1 MEQFGIKDTHEA
13 LWGRL
18 YEYINSQ
25 YFANTPILQKAILPE
40 IHKEGIIYREPY
52 IEANKAYKTSTNGL
66 EKIETSQSVKRF
78 INSFVENNLIFFKSP
93 YEHQVNALQSYLSG
107 KDLFVSTG
115 TGSGKTECFMWPM
128 ITKIADEMISDK
140 SSWEQRGIRALLLYP
155 MNALVSDQMGRLRK
169 NFGSDAFK
177 DQVKTLIDY
186 SSPRMPQFG
195 MYTGRTPYSGEQSSE
210 KDKELASSLMK
221 DLINIDE
228 KMRKDLLDL
237 GKLPAK
243 RDLKGFV
250 DGIKANQ
257 HNTSRDDS
265 EMITRFEMQAN
276 TPDILITNYSML
288 EYMLLRPRERK
299 MWEDTANWLKNPK
312 NQLLVVI
319 DEAHMYRGA
328 SGGEVSLLL
337 RRLMKKLNIG
347 YDKIRFILTSA
358 SMPNETEDD
367 FQAVE
372 EFTCD
377 LTGRLSEDG
386 NFEYIFGTDEVLT
399 ESGDLIIRA
408 GQLKEIELEKLQSE
422 ESSKLEMINRF
433 VECVY
438 KKAVAF
444 STIAEASDW
453 LYKNL
458 LEIKQFQQLLK
469 KCRGKAL
476 SFNTIVKELFV
487 ENNPETEHATQVVV
501 AIACLAKSFTGKV
514 LFPSRV
520 HMFFRG
526 LKGVYAC
533 LNPNC
538 IETNQDGDLKIGKV
552 YLDTIE
558 DKCECGG
565 KIYEL
570 INHRRCG
577 ALFIKG
583 FIDLNVR
590 DRYYI
595 WNRQGLIKSDNIK
608 EIHLYLC
615 NDVIKDKKI
624 RVQYFNPITGFLEY
638 SPTLNNIQVAYFSNT
653 DKKKDDKRDSNE
665 GLITFS
671 TCPKCFTT
679 IGRVG
684 LTDFQ
689 TKGNIPFFNIVQ
701 TQLLSQPK
709 QFFDEE
715 KIRKFPNAGRKV
727 LMFSD
732 SRQKAAVLAKDMT
745 KSADDNAA
753 RQALVKAVIRLEA
766 YNGNIEKNIDSLYPF
781 FLEIACEDNIS
792 FFYGNDKELFEQH
805 VNLMRLKLDRE
816 AQRGRKIKYE
826 NLISDFKNKPDLY
839 LEQLLKMICDNYQS
853 LSDIAICWMEP
864 SKIDYLE
871 DVSYELEDKNILI
884 TDEQLKAIMS
894 NWFISIAKDSIAL
907 GEDVD
912 DSIRERVQNNEYG
925 RFGIDEGK
933 GFSRGLTA
941 VLKSMGFLDDQQK
954 LIKKELITMFCE
966 KGKNSDKYYLK
977 TSKVALKMSDTHT
990 WLKCLKCSEVVPFSI
1005 NDICPC
1011 CGYNNLQ
1018 VMTSKELKSLDFWR
1032 RPVDEVI
1039 KGNKQIVG
1047 INTEEHTA
1055 QLSYKDQKQNTW
1067 STTENYEMR
1076 FQDINLENGSPVD
1089 ILSCTTTMEVGIDIG
1104 SLSAVALRNVPPMRE
1119 NYQQRAGRAGRRNS
1133 SISTITTY
1141 VENGP
1146 HDNYYFSN
1154 PERIISG
1161 KVRKPW
1167 IDNKSARLIRRHL
1180 FIEIFK
1186 AFYAKQSVSIDEILT
1201 QKFFDDD
1208 FERFAKFADQFEM
1221 NDAERS
1227 ILLPTKC
1234 SVVNLPYLREELND
1248 ALMSLKIDVE
1258 KHPEKYDPDNEEKV
1272 TLLDSLYNEGLIP
1285 TFSFPK
1291 NVVGFYI
1298 EDEKGK
1304 IKQKPERS
1312 LDVAISE
1319 YAPGKEIV
1327 VNKTLYRSGGI
1338 YANATK
1344 FRKGNHSF
1352 SNPAEAYFN
1361 DQNYFKNLY
1370 KCTDNSCAWLSTEKP
1385 ENEKCTFCGNAVKR
1399 FRSMLKP
1406 WGFAS
1411 ENGRAVSVSKNVDYS
1426 FAEKPCYAEPP
1437 IDDMQ
1442 KTNYQNLQVARR
1454 ESQMITIV
1462 NNGPDSDGFSV
1473 CKKCGA
1479 ATVGGEGFEK
1489 NKINSPYKTHMKC
1502 RHHDYEVVSLG
1513 HSFRTDMIVFQLSI
1527 DPQAINVSAKG
1538 LWFNSAVISLAE
1550 TFRLAASRYLDVEY
1564 TDLSVGHRIRKVNN
1578 MVFADVYLYDNLSS
1592 GAGYAFRLADVLEE
1606 FFNEVKTILEHC
1618 PSKCKSACHDCL
1630 KNYWNQREHRFLNR
1644 SEGLDLFNWIKN
1656 GILPNF
1662 YEPEFQLKMIEP
1674 LLCVLKYTDVKVE
1687 AEPRNTG
1694 LCIKYLNKAHNIKIV
1709 PAVYSDY
1716 YFDNVNELVL
1726 SDKLIDLALP
1736 AAYEKF
1742 IQSI

>member
-1 MEQFGIKDTHEA
+1 MEKYGIKDTHEA
-13 LWGRL
+13 LRGRL
-18 YEYINSQ
+18 YDYINSQ

-40 IHKEGIIYREPY
+40 IIKEGIIYREPY
-52 IEANKAYKTSTNGL
+52 IEANKAYKTLIDGL
-66 EKIETSQSVKRF
+66 ENIETSQTVKRF
-78 INSFVENNLIFFKSP
+78 INSFVEKNLIFFKSP
-93 YEHQVNALQSYLSG
+93 YEHQVNALQSYLYG

-128 ITKIADEMISDK
+128 ITKIAEEMISDK

-177 DQVKTLIDY
+177 DKIKTLINY
-186 SSPRMPQFG
+186 SNPRMPQFG
-195 MYTGRTPYSGEQSSE
+195 MYTGRTPYSGAQSSE
-210 KDKELASSLMK
+210 KDKELASSLMR

-228 KMRKDLLDL
+228 KMKNDFLEL

-243 RDLKGFV
+243 HDLKGFV
-250 DGIKANQ
+250 DAIKANQ
-257 HNTSRDDS
+257 HNTSNDDS
-265 EMITRFEMQAN
+265 EMITRFEMQVN

-288 EYMLLRPRERK
+288 EYMLLRPRERNI
-299 MWEDTANWLKNPK
+299 WEDTANWLMNSE

-337 RRLMKKLNIG
+337 RRLLKKLNIG

-358 SMPNETEDD
+358 SMPNESEED
-367 FQAVE
+367 FKSVE
-372 EFTCD
+372 KFACD
-377 LTGRLSEDG
+377 LTGRLSEGG
-386 NFEYIFGTDEVLT
+386 NFEYIFGTDEILP
-399 ESGDLIIRA
+399 ENSCLIISPKE
-408 GQLKEIELEKLQSE
+408 LKEIELEKLQTE
-422 ESSKLEMINRF
+422 DEYKIRMIELF
-433 VECVY
+433 IKCVY
-438 KKAVAF
+438 NKIVEF
-444 STIAEASDW
+444 STIVEASDW

-458 LEIKQFQQLLK
+458 LKVKQFQQLLK

-476 SFNTIVKELFV
+476 SFNTIIKELFV
-487 ENNPETEHATQVVV
+487 EYNSETEHATQVVV
-501 AIACLAKSFTGKV
+501 AIACLAKSFSGKV
-514 LFPSRV
+514 LFPARV

-533 LNPNC
+533 FNPNC
-538 IETNQDGDLKIGKV
+538 IESNQDGNLKIGKV
-552 YLDTIE
+552 YLDSYR

-590 DRYYI
+590 NCYYI
-595 WNRQGLIKSDNIK
+595 WNSQGLIKSDNIK

-624 RVQYFNPITGFLEY
+624 MVKYFNPITGFLEDAP
-638 SPTLNNIQVAYFSNT
+638 SLNNIQVAYFSDNN
-653 DKKKDDKRDSNE
+653 KKKDGKRNSNE

-679 IGRVG
+679 IGRAG

-701 TQLLSQPK
+701 MQLLSQPK
-709 QFFDEE
+709 QFFDIE

-732 SRQKAAVLAKDMT
+732 SRQKAAILAKDMT

-766 YNGNIEKNIDSLYPF
+766 YNGNIEKNIDSIYPF
-781 FLEIACEDNIS
+781 FLEIACEDSIS
-792 FFYGNDKELFEQH
+792 FFYGNDKALFEQH
-805 VNLMRLKLDRE
+805 VTLMRSKLERE
-816 AQRGRKIKYE
+816 RQRNRKIKYE

-864 SKIDYLE
+864 SKDDYLE
-871 DVSYELEDKNILI
+871 DISYELESKNILI
-884 TDEQLKAIMS
+884 NDEQLKAIVS

-912 DSIRERVQNNEYG
+912 DSVRERVQNNEYG

-933 GFSRGLTA
+933 GFSKGLKA
-941 VLKSMGFLDDQQK
+941 VLKSLGFVANQQK
-954 LIKKELITMFCE
+954 IIKKELIKMFCE

-977 TSKVALKMSDTHT
+977 TSKVALKTSDFHT
-990 WLKCLKCSEVVPFSI
+990 WLKCLKCSELVPFSI
-1005 NDICPC
+1005 NKICPC
-1011 CGYNNLQ
+1011 CGYDNLQ
-1018 VMTSKELKSLDFWR
+1018 KMTSEELKSLDFWR
-1032 RPVDEVI
+1032 RPVNEVI
-1039 KGNKQIVG
+1039 KENKQIVG

-1055 QLSYKDQKQNTW
+1055 QLSFKDQKQNTW

-1167 IDNKSARLIRRHL
+1167 IDNKSARLIKRHL

-1186 AFYAKQSVSIDEILT
+1186 TFYANQSVSIDEIIT

-1208 FERFAKFADQFEM
+1208 FERFEKFIVQFEM
-1221 NDAERS
+1221 SKTERS
-1227 ILLPTKC
+1227 ILLPAKS
-1234 SVVNLPYLREELND
+1234 SVVNLSYLREELKD
-1248 ALMSLKIDVE
+1248 ALILLKIDVE

-1338 YANATK
+1338 YSSVTK
-1344 FRKGNHSF
+1344 SRKGNHSF
-1352 SNPAEAYFN
+1352 SNLAEAYFN
-1361 DQNYFKNLY
+1361 DSNYFKNLY
-1370 KCTDNSCAWLSTEKP
+1370 KCTDTTCVWLSTEKP
-1385 ENEKCTFCGNAVKR
+1385 KNEKCTFCGNAVKQ
-1399 FRSMLKP
+1399 FRPMLKP

-1411 ENGRAVSVSKNVDYS
+1411 ENGRPVSVSKNIEYS
-1426 FAEKPCYAEPP
+1426 YAEKPCYAEPA

-1442 KTNYQNLQVARR
+1442 KTIYQNLHVARR
-1454 ESQMITIV
+1454 ESQMITVV
-1462 NNGPDSDGFSV
+1462 NNGPESDGFSI

-1479 ATVGGEGFEK
+1479 ATVGSAGFEK
-1489 NKINSPYKTHMKC
+1489 NKINSPYRTDMKC
-1502 RHHDYEVVSLG
+1502 KHYDYEVVSLG

-1527 DPQAINVSAKG
+1527 NPQVINVTARG

-1578 MVFADVYLYDNLSS
+1578 MVFADIYLYDNLSS

-1606 FFNEVKTILEHC
+1606 FFNEVKNILEHC
-1618 PSKCKSACHDCL
+1618 PSKCNSACHDCL
-1630 KNYWNQREHRFLNR
+1630 KNYWNQREHRYLNR

-1656 GILPNF
+1656 SSLPNF
-1662 YEPEFQLKMIEP
+1662 YEPEIQYKMIEP
-1674 LLCVLKYTDVKVE
+1674 LLSVLKYRDVNVE
-1687 AEPRNTG
+1687 ANLSDKG
-1694 LCIKYLNKAHNIKIV
+1694 LCINYINKTCNLKIV
-1709 PAVYSDY
+1709 PAMYSDY
-1716 YFDNVNELVL
+1716 YFDNENDLVL

-1742 IQSI
+1742 IQKI

>member
-1 MEQFGIKDTHEA
+1 MEQFGIKNTHEA

-25 YFANTPILQKAILPE
+25 YFANTPILQNAILPE
-40 IHKEGIIYREPY
+40 IHKEGTIYREPY
-52 IEANKAYKTSTNGL
+52 IEANKAYKISSEGL
-66 EKIETSQSVKRF
+66 KNIETSQSVKCF
-78 INSFVENNLIFFKSP
+78 INSFVESNLIFFKSP

-128 ITKIADEMISDK
+128 ITKIAEEMISDK

-177 DQVKTLIDY
+177 DQIKTLINY
-186 SSPRMPQFG
+186 SNPRMPQFG

-228 KMRKDLLDL
+228 KMKSDLLEL

-243 RDLKGFV
+243 RDLKGFIE
-250 DGIKANQ
+250 GIKANQ
-257 HNTSRDDS
+257 HNTSHDDS

-299 MWEDTANWLKNPK
+299 IWEDTANWLLNPH

-328 SGGEVSLLL
+328 AGGEVSLLL

-358 SMPNETEDD
+358 SMPSESEED
-367 FQAVE
+367 FNAVE
-372 EFTCD
+372 EFASD
-377 LTGRLSEDG
+377 LTGRLRENDK
-386 NFEYIFGTDEVLT
+386 FEYIFGTDEVLT
-399 ESGDLIIRA
+399 INRELIISTRD
-408 GQLKEIELEKLQSE
+408 LKGIEIEKLQSE
-422 ESSKLEMINRF
+422 DIHKLQMIEKFIES
-433 VECVY
+433 VY
-438 KKAVAF
+438 KKTEKF
-444 STIAEASDW
+444 STVVEASKW
-453 LYKNL
+453 LYENL
-458 LEIKQFQQLLK
+458 LEIRQFQQLLR

-476 SFNTIVKELFV
+476 SFKTIVSELFD
-487 ENNPETEHATQVVV
+487 EYNPETEHATQVVV
-501 AIACLAKSFTGKV
+501 AIACLAKSGSGKV

-538 IETNQDGDLKIGKV
+538 SEINQDGDLRIGRV
-552 YLDTIE
+552 YLDSYK
-558 DKCECGG
+558 DRCECGG

-577 ALFIKG
+577 ALFVKG

-595 WNRQGLIKSDNIK
+595 WSKPGLVKSDNVK
-608 EIHLYLC
+608 EIHLYIC
-615 NDVIKDKKI
+615 NDVIKDKKL
-624 RVQYFNPITGFLEY
+624 RTQYFNPITGFLED
-638 SPTLNNIQVAYFSNT
+638 SPTLNNIQVAYFSDT
-653 DKKKDDKRDSNE
+653 DSQKNEKRQSDE
-665 GLITFS
+665 EIITFS
-671 TCPKCFTT
+671 SCPKCFTT
-679 IGRVG
+679 IGRRG

-709 QFFDEE
+709 QFFDLD

-753 RQALVKAVIRLEA
+753 RQALVKAVIRLDA

-805 VNLMRLKLDRE
+805 IVLMRSKLERE
-816 AQRGRKIKYE
+816 EQRGRRIKYE
-826 NLISDFKNKPDLY
+826 NLVSDFKNKPDLY

-864 SKIDYLE
+864 SRIEYLE
-871 DVSYELEDKNILI
+871 DLSYELEDKLILI
-884 TDEQLKAIMS
+884 NDEQLMAIVG

-933 GFSRGLTA
+933 GFSKGLKT
-941 VLKSMGFLDDQQK
+941 VLKTMGFSDDQQK
-954 LIKKELITMFCE
+954 IIRKELITMFCE
-966 KGKNSDKYYLK
+966 RGKNSDKYYLK
-977 TSKVALKMSDTHT
+977 TSKIALKTSQNHK

-1005 NDICPC
+1005 NEICPC
-1011 CGYNNLQ
+1011 CGFDKLQ
-1018 VMTSKELKSLDFWR
+1018 EMTSNGLKSLDFWR
-1032 RPVDEVI
+1032 RPVYEVI
-1039 KGNKQIVG
+1039 NENKQIVA

-1055 QLSYKDQKQNTW
+1055 QLSFKDQKQNTW

-1076 FQDINLENGSPVD
+1076 FQDINLQNASPVD

-1141 VENGP
+1141 IENGP

-1154 PERIISG
+1154 PERIICG

-1167 IDNKSARLIRRHL
+1167 IDNKSDRLIRRHL

-1186 AFYAKQSVSIDEILT
+1186 TFYAKQNVSIDEILT
-1201 QKFFDDD
+1201 QEFYDQDYESFHQFINQFDLSET
-1208 FERFAKFADQFEM
+1208 ERG
-1221 NDAERS
+1221 
-1227 ILLPTKC
+1227 ILLPLKSTLDL
-1234 SVVNLPYLREELND
+1234 VILREELKD
-1248 ALMSLKIDVE
+1248 ALMALKTDVE
-1258 KHPEKYDPDNEEKV
+1258 KHPEKYDPENEEKV

-1304 IKQKPERS
+1304 IIQKPERS

-1319 YAPGKEIV
+1319 YAPGREIV

-1338 YANATK
+1338 YSNATK

-1361 DQNYFKNLY
+1361 DQNYFKYLY
-1370 KCTDNSCAWLSTEKP
+1370 KCTDKSCAWLSTEKP
-1385 ENEKCTFCGNAVKR
+1385 ENDKCTFCGNKVTQ
-1399 FRSMLKP
+1399 FRPMLKP

-1411 ENGRAVSVSKNVDYS
+1411 ENGRPVTVSKDVEYS
-1426 FAEKPCYAEPP
+1426 YAEKPCYAEPAF
-1437 IDDMQ
+1437 DDMK
-1442 KTNYQNLQVARR
+1442 KTKYQNLHVARR

-1462 NNGPDSDGFSV
+1462 NNGPESDGFSI
-1473 CKKCGA
+1473 CRKCGA
-1479 ATVGGEGFEK
+1479 ATVGSEGFDR
-1489 NKINSPYKTHMKC
+1489 NKINPPYRTQMKC
-1502 RHHDYEVVSLG
+1502 KHHDYEVVSLG

-1527 DPQAINVSAKG
+1527 NPQSINVTAKG

-1578 MVFADVYLYDNLSS
+1578 MTLVDIYLYDNLSS

-1606 FFNEVKTILEHC
+1606 YFDEVKTVLEYC

-1630 KNYWNQREHRFLNR
+1630 KNYWNQREHRYLNR
-1644 SEGLDLFNWIKN
+1644 SEGLELFNWIKN
-1656 GILPNF
+1656 GTLPNF
-1662 YEPEFQLKMIEP
+1662 FEPEVQKKMIEP
-1674 LLCVLKYTDVKVE
+1674 LLSVLKETDANVE
-1687 AEPRNTG
+1687 ATLKDTG
-1694 LCIKYLNKAHNIKIV
+1694 LSIKYLNKTQNIKIV
-1709 PAVYSDY
+1709 PAMYSDY
-1716 YFDNVNELVL
+1716 YFDNTYELVL

-1736 AAYEKF
+1736 IAYEKF
-1742 IQSI
+1742 IQCY

>member
-25 YFANTPILQKAILPE
+25 YFANTPILQNAILSE
-40 IHKEGIIYREPY
+40 INKEGIIYREPY
-52 IEANKAYKTSTNGL
+52 IEANKAYKTSTDGL
-66 EKIETSQSVKRF
+66 ENIETSDSVKRF

-93 YEHQVNALQSYLSG
+93 YEHQINALQSYLSG

-177 DQVKTLIDY
+177 DQIKTLIEY
-186 SSPRMPQFG
+186 SNPRMPQFG

-221 DLINIDE
+221 DLINIDG
-228 KMRKDLLDL
+228 KIKKDLSDL

-250 DGIKANQ
+250 DCIKANQ
-257 HNTSRDDS
+257 HSTSRDDS

-358 SMPNETEDD
+358 SMPNESEDD

-372 EFTCD
+372 EFACD
-377 LTGRLSEDG
+377 LTGRFLKNDS
-386 NFEYIFGTDEVLT
+386 FEYIFGTDEVLI
-399 ESGDLIIRA
+399 ENGDLIISA
-408 GQLKEIELEKLQSE
+408 NQLKKIELEKLQSE
-422 ESSKLEMINRF
+422 ESSKLEMIHQF
-433 VECVY
+433 VEFVY
-438 KKAVAF
+438 KKTVEF

-453 LYKNL
+453 LYENL

-487 ENNPETEHATQVVV
+487 ENNSETEHATQVVV

-538 IETNQDGDLKIGKV
+538 TETNQDGDLKIGKV
-552 YLDTIE
+552 YLDSYR

-577 ALFIKG
+577 ALLIKG

-590 DRYYI
+590 ERYYI

-615 NDVIKDKKI
+615 NNVIKDKKI
-624 RVQYFNPITGFLEY
+624 RVQYFNPITGFLED
-638 SPTLNNIQVAYFSNT
+638 SPALNNIQVAYFSNT

-679 IGRVG
+679 IGRAG

-745 KSADDNAA
+745 RSADDNAA
-753 RQALVKAVIRLEA
+753 RQALVKAVIRLEV

-805 VNLMRLKLDRE
+805 VALMRSKLDRE
-816 AQRGRKIKYE
+816 AQRGRKIKFE

-871 DVSYELEDKNILI
+871 DVSYELEDKNIII
-884 TDEQLKAIMS
+884 TDEQLKAIVS

-941 VLKSMGFLDDQQK
+941 ILKSMDFSDDQQK

-966 KGKNSDKYYLK
+966 KGKYSDKYYLK
-977 TSKVALKMSDTHT
+977 TSKVALKTSDTHT

-1005 NDICPC
+1005 NEICPC
-1011 CGYNNLQ
+1011 CGYDKLQ
-1018 VMTSKELKSLDFWR
+1018 AMTSKELKALDFWR

-1154 PERIISG
+1154 PARIISG

-1186 AFYAKQSVSIDEILT
+1186 AFYAKQNVSIDEILT

-1208 FERFAKFADQFEM
+1208 FERFTKFANQFEM
-1221 NDAERS
+1221 SEAERS
-1227 ILLPTKC
+1227 ILLPQKC
-1234 SVVNLPYLREELND
+1234 PAVNLPYLREELND

-1312 LDVAISE
+1312 LDIAISE

-1338 YANATK
+1338 YSNATK
-1344 FRKGNHSF
+1344 FRKGIHSL

-1361 DQNYFKNLY
+1361 DQNYFKHLF
-1370 KCTDNSCAWLSTEKP
+1370 KCSDKACAWLSTEKP
-1385 ENEKCTFCGNAVKR
+1385 GNDKCAFCGNVVEP
-1399 FRSMLKP
+1399 FRAMLKP

-1411 ENGRAVSVSKNVDYS
+1411 ENGRPVSVSKNVEYS
-1426 FAEKPCYAEPP
+1426 YAEKPCYAEPP

-1454 ESQMITIV
+1454 ESQVITIV
-1462 NNGPDSDGFSV
+1462 NNGPESDGFSI

-1479 ATVGGEGFEK
+1479 ATVGSEGFQ
-1489 NKINSPYKTHMKC
+1489 NSKIGSPYKTHMKC
-1502 RHHDYEVVSLG
+1502 KHHDYEVVSLG

-1527 DPQAINVSAKG
+1527 NPQAINVTARG

-1578 MVFADVYLYDNLSS
+1578 VVFADIYLYDNLSS

-1630 KNYWNQREHRFLNR
+1630 KNYWNQREHMFLNR
-1644 SEGLDLFNWIKN
+1644 SEGLELFNWIKT
-1656 GILPNF
+1656 GTLPNF
-1662 YEPEFQLKMIEP
+1662 FEPEIQLKMIEP
-1674 LLCVLKYTDVKVE
+1674 LLSVLKYSDANVE
-1687 AEPRNTG
+1687 ADLSEKG
-1694 LCIKYLNKAHNIKIV
+1694 LFIKYLNNIHNVKIV
-1709 PAVYSDY
+1709 PAMYSDY
-1716 YFDNVNELVL
+1716 YFDSANDLVL